1 MRAKGTIMRR
11 GTRGIA
17 LAIVAVVA
25 LTALPAVAGEKV
37 TLRIA
42 SVSGPAHHHNAALRW
57 YAERVAAKSNGRLDL
72 KVLDG
77 AQLGGER
84 DYIEGMILGSI
95 EMAQVSTGPV
105 AGFIPEF
112 DLFSLPYIF
121 RDTDHFV
128 KVVNSPV
135 GVRFFELLEKRG
147 IKGLCWF
154 DNGYRNVFNSK
165 KPIKTPEDMKGM
177 KIRVMESPIMVD
189 TINAMGGSAT
199 PMAYGELY
207 TAIQQ
212 GVLSGAE
219 NAPGNVF
226 NDKFYEVTKFYSL
239 TNHFR
244 PPGVVVVSLK
254 VWNRLNKADQQV
266 LLDEAKALQTYE
278 IELTQKVEKES
289 LENLKTKGMQ
299 LNEVDLD
306 AFRKAVKPV
315 HDKFAAKHG
324 QELIR
329 QVLDTK

>member
-1 MRAKGTIMRR
+1 MIWTRRA
-11 GTRGIA
+11 IA
-17 LAIVAVVA
+17 LGVAILVGSA
-25 LTALPAVAGEKV
+25 LLAGAGEAGEKV

-42 SVSGPAHHHNAALRW
+42 SVSGPQHHHNNALRW
-57 YAERVAAKSNGRLDL
+57 YAERVAKRTDGSLEL

-95 EMAQVSTGPV
+95 EMSQVSTGPV
-105 AGFIPEF
+105 AAFIPEF

-121 RDTDHFV
+121 RNTDHFV
-128 KVVNSPV
+128 KVINGPI
-135 GVRFFELLEKRG
+135 GAKYFELLEKRG

-165 KPIKTPEDMKGM
+165 RPVRTPEDMKGL

-189 TINAMGGSAT
+189 TINSMGGSAT

-244 PPGVVVVSLK
+244 PPGVVAVSLK
-254 VWNRLNKADQQV
+254 VWNRLTKAHQTALQE
-266 LLDEAKALQTYE
+266 EAKVLQPYE
-278 IELTQKVEKES
+278 IDLTQVVEKDS
-289 LENLKTKGMQ
+289 LEKLKGKGMQ
-299 LNEVDLD
+299 INEVDFE
-306 AFRKAVKPV
+306 AFQKAVKPV
-315 HDKFAAKHG
+315 HDKFGAKHG
-324 QELIR
+324 ADLIK
-329 QVLDTK
+329 QVLETR

>member
-1 MRAKGTIMRR
+1 MIWVKRIM
-11 GTRGIA
+11 A
-17 LAIVAVVA
+17 LVAVVIGGA
-25 LTALPAVAGEKV
+25 SLLVPSVDAAEKV

-42 SVSGPAHHHNAALRW
+42 SVSGPQHHHNEALRW
-57 YAERVAAKSNGRLDL
+57 YAERVANRTSGRLDV

-95 EMAQVSTGPV
+95 EMAQVSTGPI

-112 DLFSLPYIF
+112 DLFSLPYMF
-121 RDTDHFV
+121 RNTDHFV
-128 KVVNSPV
+128 KVINGPV
-135 GVRFFELLEKRG
+135 GAKFIDLLEKRG

-154 DNGYRNVFNSK
+154 DNGYRSVFNSK
-165 KPIKTPEDMKGM
+165 RPIRTPEDMKGL

-207 TAIQQ
+207 TALQQ

-226 NDKFYEVTKFYSL
+226 NDKFYEVTKYYSL

-244 PPGVVVVSLK
+244 PPGVVVISLR
-254 VWNRLNKADQQV
+254 VWNRLSKEDQAV
-266 LLDEAKALQTYE
+266 LQEEAKALQTYE
-278 IELTQKVEKES
+278 IDLTQKVEKES
-289 LENLKTKGMQ
+289 IEKLKAKGMQ
-299 LNEVDLD
+299 INEVDFD
-306 AFRKAVKPV
+306 AFQKAVKPV
-315 HDKFAAKHG
+315 HDKFAARFG
-324 QELIR
+324 PDLIK
-329 QVLDTK
+329 QVLETK

>member
-1 MRAKGTIMRR
+1 MIWVKRIM
-11 GTRGIA
+11 A
-17 LAIVAVVA
+17 LVAVVIGGA
-25 LTALPAVAGEKV
+25 SLLVPSVDAAEKV

-42 SVSGPAHHHNAALRW
+42 SVSGPQHHHNEALRW
-57 YAERVAAKSNGRLDL
+57 YAERVANRTSGRLDV

-95 EMAQVSTGPV
+95 EMAQVSTGPI

-112 DLFSLPYIF
+112 DLFSLPYMF
-121 RDTDHFV
+121 RNTDHFV
-128 KVVNSPV
+128 KVINGPV
-135 GVRFFELLEKRG
+135 GAKFIDLLEKRG

-154 DNGYRNVFNSK
+154 DNGYRSVFNSK
-165 KPIKTPEDMKGM
+165 RPIRTPEDMKGL

-207 TAIQQ
+207 TALQQ

-226 NDKFYEVTKFYSL
+226 NDKFYEVTKYYSL

-244 PPGVVVVSLK
+244 PPGVVAISLK
-254 VWNRLNKADQQV
+254 VWNRLTKEDQAV
-266 LLDEAKALQTYE
+266 LQEEAKALQTYE
-278 IELTQKVEKES
+278 IDLTQKVEKDSIEK
-289 LENLKTKGMQ
+289 LKAKGMQ
-299 LNEVDLD
+299 INEVDFE
-306 AFRKAVKPV
+306 AFQKAVKPV
-315 HDKFAAKHG
+315 HDKFAARFG
-324 QELIR
+324 PELIK
-329 QVLDTK
+329 QVLETK

>member
-1 MRAKGTIMRR
+1 
-11 GTRGIA
+11 
-17 LAIVAVVA
+17 
-25 LTALPAVAGEKV
+25 
-37 TLRIA
+37 
-42 SVSGPAHHHNAALRW
+42 
-57 YAERVAAKSNGRLDL
+57 
-72 KVLDG
+72 
-77 AQLGGER
+77 
-84 DYIEGMILGSI
+84 MILGGI
-95 EMAQVSTGPV
+95 EMTQVSTGPV
-105 AGFIPEF
+105 GGLIPEF

-128 KVVNSPV
+128 KVVGSPV
-135 GVRFFELLEKRG
+135 GARFFDLLEKRG

-226 NDKFYEVTKFYSL
+226 NDKFYSL

-254 VWNRLNKADQQV
+254 VWNRLSKADQQV

-278 IELTQKVEKES
+278 IELTQKVEKERWRIS
-289 LENLKTKGMQ
+289 RPRGCN
-299 LNEVDLD
+299 
-306 AFRKAVKPV
+306 
-315 HDKFAAKHG
+315 
-324 QELIR
+324 
-329 QVLDTK
+329 

>member
-1 MRAKGTIMRR
+1 MVGL
-11 GTRGIA
+11 A
-17 LAIVAVVA
+17 LAVVALLA
-25 LTALPAVAGEKV
+25 LTALPAGAGEKV

-42 SVSGPAHHHNAALRW
+42 SVSGPSHHHNVALRW
-57 YAERVAAKSNGRLDL
+57 YAERVAAKSGGRLD
-72 KVLDG
+72 G
-77 AQLGGER
+77 SQLGGER

-95 EMAQVSTGPV
+95 EMSQVSTGPV
-105 AGFIPEF
+105 AAFIPEY
-112 DLFSLPYIF
+112 DLFSLPYLF

-128 KVVNSPV
+128 KVVSGPT
-135 GVRFFELLEKRG
+135 GTKYFEFLEKRG

-154 DNGYRNVFNSK
+154 DNGYRSVFNSK
-165 KPIKTPEDMKGM
+165 RPINTPEDMKGL
-177 KIRVMESPIMVD
+177 KIRVMESPIMID

-226 NDKFYEVTKFYSL
+226 NDKFYEVTKFYSR

-244 PPGVVVVSLK
+244 PPGVVAVSMK
-254 VWNRLNKADQQV
+254 VWERLSKADQQV
-266 LLDEAKALQTYE
+266 LLEEAKALQTYE
-278 IELTQKVEKES
+278 IELTQKVERES
-289 LENLKTKGMQ
+289 LDNLRTKGMQ
-299 LNEVDLD
+299 LNDVDVE

-315 HDKFAAKHG
+315 HDKFAARFG
-324 QELIR
+324 TDLIK

>member
-1 MRAKGTIMRR
+1 MIWAKRIMVL
-11 GTRGIA
+11 TA
-17 LAIVAVVA
+17 AVVGA
-25 LTALPAVAGEKV
+25 LSLLVAGVEAGEKV

-42 SVSGPAHHHNAALRW
+42 SVSGPQHHHNDALRW
-57 YAERVAAKSNGRLDL
+57 YADRVAKRSNNRLDL

-95 EMAQVSTGPV
+95 EMSQISTGPI

-112 DLFSLPYIF
+112 DLFSLPYMF
-121 RDTDHFV
+121 RNTDHFV
-128 KVVNSPV
+128 KVINGPV
-135 GVRFFELLEKRG
+135 GSKFFELLEKRG

-154 DNGYRNVFNSK
+154 DNGYRSVFNSK
-165 KPIKTPEDMKGM
+165 RPIRTPEDMKGL

-207 TAIQQ
+207 TALQQ

-226 NDKFYEVTKFYSL
+226 NDKFYEVTKYYSL

-244 PPGVVVVSLK
+244 PPGVVAISLK
-254 VWNRLNKADQQV
+254 VWNRLSKEDQAILQE
-266 LLDEAKALQTYE
+266 EAKALQSYE
-278 IELTQKVEKES
+278 IDLTQRVERES
-289 LENLKTKGMQ
+289 LEKLKAKGMQ
-299 LNEVDLD
+299 INEVDFE
-306 AFRKAVKPV
+306 AFQKAVKPV
-315 HDKFAAKHG
+315 HDKFAARFG
-324 QELIR
+324 PDLVN
-329 QVLDTK
+329 QVLGTK

>member
-1 MRAKGTIMRR
+1 MIWVKRV
-11 GTRGIA
+11 
-17 LAIVAVVA
+17 LAMIAVVVGGA
-25 LTALPAVAGEKV
+25 SLLMPSVEAGEKV

-42 SVSGPAHHHNAALRW
+42 SVSGPQHHHNDALRW
-57 YAERVAAKSNGRLDL
+57 YAERVAKRTSGGLDL

-112 DLFSLPYIF
+112 DLFSLPYMF
-121 RDTDHFV
+121 RNTDHFV
-128 KVVNSPV
+128 KVISGPV
-135 GVRFFELLEKRG
+135 GAKFFDLLEKRG

-154 DNGYRNVFNSK
+154 DNGYRSVFNSK
-165 KPIKTPEDMKGM
+165 RPIRTPEDMKGL

-207 TAIQQ
+207 TALQQ

-226 NDKFYEVTKFYSL
+226 NDKFYEVTKYYSL

-244 PPGVVVVSLK
+244 PPGVVVISLR
-254 VWNRLNKADQQV
+254 VWNRLSKEDQAV
-266 LLDEAKALQTYE
+266 LQEEAKALQTYE
-278 IELTQKVEKES
+278 IDLTQKVEKES
-289 LENLKTKGMQ
+289 IEKLKAKGMQ
-299 LNEVDLD
+299 INEVDFD
-306 AFRKAVKPV
+306 AFQKAVKPV
-315 HDKFAAKHG
+315 HDKFAARFG
-324 QELIR
+324 PDLIK
-329 QVLDTK
+329 QVLETK

>member
-1 MRAKGTIMRR
+1 MYTRR
-11 GTRGIA
+11 VLLL
-17 LAIVAVVA
+17 LAV
-25 LTALPAVAGEKV
+25 LTATAGLAVPMADAGEKV
-37 TLRIA
+37 ALRVA
-42 SVSGPAHHHNAALRW
+42 SVSGPQHHHNAALRW
-57 YAERVAAKSNGRLDL
+57 YAERVAKASNGRIELR
-72 KVLDG
+72 VLDG

-95 EMAQVSTGPV
+95 DMAQVSTGPI

-112 DLFSLPYIF
+112 DLFSLPYVF
-121 RDTDHFV
+121 RNTDHFV
-128 KVVNSPV
+128 KVLNGPV
-135 GVRFFELLEKRG
+135 GAKFFDLLEKRG

-154 DNGYRNVFNSK
+154 DNGYRSVFNSK
-165 KPIKTPEDMKGM
+165 QAIRTPADMKGL

-207 TAIQQ
+207 TSLQQ

-244 PPGVVVVSLK
+244 PPGIVAISLK
-254 VWNRLNKADQQV
+254 AWNRLSKEDQA
-266 LLDEAKALQTYE
+266 LLQQEAKALQAYE
-278 IELTQKVEKES
+278 IDLTQKVEKES
-289 LENLKTKGMQ
+289 LEKLKAKGMQ
-299 LNEVDLD
+299 INDVDFD
-306 AFRKAVKPV
+306 AFQKAVKPV
-315 HDKFAAKHG
+315 HDKFSARFG
-324 QELIR
+324 PDLIK

>member
-1 MRAKGTIMRR
+1 MIWVKRIM
-11 GTRGIA
+11 A
-17 LAIVAVVA
+17 LVAVVIGGA
-25 LTALPAVAGEKV
+25 SLLVPSVDAAEKV

-42 SVSGPAHHHNAALRW
+42 SVSGPQHHHNVALRW
-57 YAERVAAKSNGRLDL
+57 YAERVANRTSGRLDV

-95 EMAQVSTGPV
+95 EMAQVSTGPI

-112 DLFSLPYIF
+112 DLFSLPYMF
-121 RDTDHFV
+121 RNTDHFV
-128 KVVNSPV
+128 KVINGPV
-135 GVRFFELLEKRG
+135 GAKFFDLLEKRG

-154 DNGYRNVFNSK
+154 DNGYRSVFNSK
-165 KPIKTPEDMKGM
+165 RPIRTPEDMKGL

-207 TAIQQ
+207 TALQQ

-226 NDKFYEVTKFYSL
+226 NDKFYEVTKYYSL

-244 PPGVVVVSLK
+244 PPGVVAISLK
-254 VWNRLNKADQQV
+254 VWNRLSKEDQAALQE
-266 LLDEAKALQTYE
+266 EAKALQTYE
-278 IELTQKVEKES
+278 IDLTQKVEKES
-289 LENLKTKGMQ
+289 IEKLKAKGM
-299 LNEVDLD
+299 LINEVDFD
-306 AFRKAVKPV
+306 AFQKAVKPV
-315 HDKFAAKHG
+315 HDKFAARFG
-324 QELIR
+324 PDLIK
-329 QVLDTK
+329 QVLETK